1 MVRLKV
7 QFIIIYNTA
16 CISLNG
22 FYEQLCHLLFKKK
35 KKKQK
40 KRKMNLICFRQLWG
54 GQARILGTEDA

>member
-40 KRKMNLICFRQLWG
+40 KREKN
-54 GQARILGTEDA
+54 